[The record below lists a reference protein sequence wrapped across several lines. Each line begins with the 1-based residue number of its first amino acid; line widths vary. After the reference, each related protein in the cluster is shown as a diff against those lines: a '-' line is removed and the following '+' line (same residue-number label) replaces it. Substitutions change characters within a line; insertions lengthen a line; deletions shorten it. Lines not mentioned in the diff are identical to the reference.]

1 MGQFITRRASRN
13 GVLSMTSQ
21 SVQLDPLNSPHPIPW
36 GWVMATLAGTPK
48 KHYYRSHALT
58 SPDGHYKAYSRIQMQ
73 TELEVYQSRVSS
85 VLFIENLQTGDL
97 QVITATSPFAEN
109 PFISNSADLAG
120 TISIVI
126 PISWSAT
133 GDRLLAREFESIFC
147 SDIASDY
154 ALIWDRTLNRSS
166 TVAPTKIEYTHAILL
181 GWSEEYRDRV
191 LFSAGNLGETPW
203 KLWTVDMESETLEA
217 MDDRPQTY
225 GQVTNS
231 VWAGP
236 QA

>member
-1 MGQFITRRASRN
+1 
-13 GVLSMTSQ
+13 MTSQ
-21 SVQLDPLNSPHPIPW
+21 SVQLDPLNSPHPVPW
-36 GWVMATLAGTPK
+36 SWVMATLAEGKPNQ
-48 KHYYRSHALT
+48 HYYRSHALT

-73 TELEVYQSRVSS
+73 VEPEVYQSRVSS
-85 VLFIENLQTGDL
+85 VLFLENLQTGDL

-109 PFISNSADLAG
+109 PFIGNSAGLAG

-126 PISWSAT
+126 PVSWSAT

-154 ALIWDRTLNRSS
+154 GLIWDRTSNRSS
-166 TVAPTKIEYTHAILL
+166 TVAPTKIEYTNAILL
-181 GWSEEYRDRV
+181 GWSEAQSDRV

-217 MDDRPQTY
+217 MDDRSKTH

-236 QA
+236 QLQR

>member
-1 MGQFITRRASRN
+1 
-13 GVLSMTSQ
+13 MTSQ

-36 GWVMATLAGTPK
+36 GWVMATLSDGTPS
-48 KHYYRSHALT
+48 KHCYRSHALT
-58 SPDGHYKAYSRIQMQ
+58 SLDGHYKAYSRVQVQ
-73 TELEVYQSRVSS
+73 VESEFYQSRVSS
-85 VLFIENLQTGDL
+85 VLFLENLQTGDL
-97 QVITATSPFAEN
+97 QAIAATSPFAEN

-126 PISWSAT
+126 PISWSST

-154 ALIWDRTLNRSS
+154 ALIWDRASNCSS
-166 TVAPTKIEYTHAILL
+166 TVAPSELEYSNAILL
-181 GWSEEYRDRV
+181 GWSEERSDRV
-191 LFSAGNLGETPW
+191 LFRAGNLGETPW
-203 KLWTVDMESETLEA
+203 KLWSVDMENETLEA
-217 MDDRPQTY
+217 VSDQPRTY

-236 QA
+236 QMQR